1 MLKKAE
7 KTMSHFLQPHNVHIP
22 IENDVLEGTLA
33 IPEGATALVL
43 FVHGS
48 GSSRMSPRN
57 QFVAHILNKA
67 GIATLLFDLLTQ
79 QEDIID
85 EITAEYRFDVN
96 LLTNRLIKTTDWAIK
111 DKETKK
117 LNIGYF
123 GASTG
128 AAAALLAAAQRPKI
142 VKAVVSRGGR
152 PDLAESGLKDVQAP
166 TLLIVG
172 GKDYPV
178 IQMNEYAF
186 EHLLCKKKMLIIPG
200 ATHLFE
206 ESGKLEEIS
215 ESAKN
220 WFRDYLV

>member
-123 GASTG
+123 GAS
-128 AAAALLAAAQRPKI
+128 
-142 VKAVVSRGGR
+142 
-152 PDLAESGLKDVQAP
+152 
-166 TLLIVG
+166 
-172 GKDYPV
+172 
-178 IQMNEYAF
+178 
-186 EHLLCKKKMLIIPG
+186 
-200 ATHLFE
+200 
-206 ESGKLEEIS
+206 
-215 ESAKN
+215 
-220 WFRDYLV
+220 